1 MNIRRPLVPGF
12 LKKIYQKLLLNK
24 PGIWSSRIHL
34 VLYYGVLFILFLALL
49 AFLEPRDLRDYTTTK
64 YWMAFVCIISVIA
77 LTVWLLYLLRFNVF
91 KKYGNIRPLHA
102 LGTFV
107 LYFICT
113 GIIVLFP
120 YVHAAVESMKANAAY
135 GDEELVQD
143 INDINIK
150 VGQLAYHI
158 FQTPWK
164 CDTIFLVKDNN
175 PPEHAS
181 SYYRQ
186 DYSVDDKGRKYVLY
200 DQFDSTAFY
209 NSLSGTDS
217 LVKINETK
225 YIEYK
230 TPPFNFVYTAM
241 VDDHTKTKL
250 LTAFELYKKIY
261 RHPPTLNEE
270 VTIRKELDVL
280 LGKYYYP
287 HGYGYDNVFEHD
299 LDVYFQSVQN
309 EYRLTNVEMS
319 IIEIVSKKYR
329 WGNWQPWQYIRIF
342 YYFTLG
348 ITLLIFIFR
357 HSTVRAFFLT
367 LLTGVLLAIIT
378 ALIFS
383 FANVEES
390 TGFAWMAVY
399 TILFFLGSLS
409 AWKNQKRKV
418 VTGIMIN
425 LFVLLIPFLP
435 LLFVRWSYELKI
447 PRFHE
452 DPPIDYVAWDNY
464 FLLAEIG
471 GAVLLLILLATYI
484 GKVYRRWYSLPE
496 D

>member
-1 MNIRRPLVPGF
+1 MNIKRPLVPGF
-12 LKKIYQKLLLNK
+12 LKKIDQKLLLNK

-64 YWMAFVCIISVIA
+64 FWTAFVCIISVIA
-77 LTVWLLYLLRFNVF
+77 LTVWLIYLLRFNVF

-120 YVHAAVESMKANAAY
+120 YVHAAVESIRANAAY

-150 VGQLAYHI
+150 VGQLAYPV
-158 FQTPWK
+158 FQNPWK

-175 PPEHAS
+175 PSEHS
-181 SYYRQ
+181 SAYYRQ
-186 DYSVDDKGRKYVLY
+186 DYTVDDKGRKFVLY
-200 DQFDSTAFY
+200 YQFDSTAFR

-225 YIEYK
+225 YIAYK
-230 TPPFNFVYTAM
+230 TPPFNFVYTSM
-241 VDDHTKTKL
+241 VEDHTKTKL

-261 RHPPTLNEE
+261 RHPPAANEE

-280 LGKYYYP
+280 LRKYYYP
-287 HGYGYDNVFEHD
+287 HGYGYDNVIEHE
-299 LDVYFQSVQN
+299 LDVYFQGVQR
-309 EYRLTNVEMS
+309 EYRLANVQMS
-319 IIEIVSKKYR
+319 IAEIVSKKYR
-329 WGNWQPWQYIRIF
+329 WEIWQRWQYVRIF
-342 YYFTLG
+342 YYFTIG

-357 HSTVRAFFLT
+357 HSTVRTFFLT

-378 ALIFS
+378 AIIFA

-425 LFVLLIPFLP
+425 LFVFMILLLP
-435 LLFVRWSYELKI
+435 WVIVSSCYELKR

-452 DPPIDYVAWDNY
+452 DPPIDSAAWDRY
-464 FLLAEIG
+464 FLLAETG
-471 GAVLLLILLATYI
+471 GALLLLILLATYI